1 LTDTHTDAA
10 AESPGVPIL
19 VTERLMIRPLRPDD
33 LDDCHRLYREISWDD
48 TSLPEAEN
56 RARRASWIDW
66 SIANYRE
73 LERLHQ
79 PPLGDRAIADRA
91 SGRLIGLIGLVPC
104 LAPFGQL
111 PSQGAT
117 ENARAS
123 SELGLFWAISPARQ
137 GLGLASE
144 AARALVDHLFKVR
157 RVERLI
163 ATTDY
168 DNPASMG
175 VMRRLGMTLER
186 NPFPDPFYL
195 QVVGRLEA
203 GDWA

>member
-1 LTDTHTDAA
+1 M
-10 AESPGVPIL
+10 PIL
-19 VTERLMIRPLRPDD
+19 VTERLMIRQLRTDD
-33 LDDCHRLYREISWDD
+33 LDDCHRLYREISWGD
-48 TSLPEAEN
+48 TSLPDLEN

-79 PPLGDRAIADRA
+79 PPLGERAIADRL

-117 ENARAS
+117 PNARARF
-123 SELGLFWAISPARQ
+123 ELGLFWAMSPAHQ
-137 GLGLASE
+137 GQGLASE
-144 AARALVDHLFKVR
+144 AARALADHMFKVR

-168 DNPASMG
+168 DNPTSMG

-186 NPFPDPFYL
+186 NPFPDPSYL
-195 QVVGRLEA
+195 QVVGRLNAE
-203 GDWA
+203 DWA